1 MKGLK
6 KAAAAIGGAALLAG
20 AGSAYGAYTLY
31 KRVIPRQNENR
42 VDLNEM
48 ADMSQWEEYKKII
61 HASKDF
67 LSKREIEHVTISSR
81 DNLTLHGDYI
91 PADELSD
98 TIVLCHHGYTSTGWD
113 SCSAVAAFFIKE
125 GYDCLV
131 VDNRAH
137 GKSEGEYV
145 GFGILDRF
153 DSLSWMQYINDR
165 FENKKNIILYG
176 VSMGAATVV
185 MASGF
190 KRLPENVKAII
201 SDCAFTSPYDVFA
214 HILKRDYHLPE
225 FPVMNIND
233 MLCKKTAGYGFKDY
247 STLDAVKR
255 TNVPILFIHGE
266 KDDFV
271 PTRMSRENYEAC
283 NSPKELLIVEN
294 AGHAAAYYEN
304 VPLYE
309 ETVKGFLKK
318 YL

>member
-1 MKGLK
+1 MNGLK
-6 KAAAAIGGAALLAG
+6 RAAAVVGGAALLAG
-20 AGSAYGAYTLY
+20 AGSVYGAYTLY
-31 KRVIPRQNENR
+31 KKVIPRQTETR
-42 VDLNEM
+42 VNVNEM

-61 HASKDF
+61 HANKDW
-67 LSKREIEHVTISSR
+67 LSTREMEHVTIKSR

-91 PADELSD
+91 PADNESD

-113 SCSAVAAFFIKE
+113 SCSSIAAFFLRE

-137 GKSEGEYV
+137 GKSEGDYV

-153 DSLSWMQYINDR
+153 DSLSWMEYINSR
-165 FENKKNIILYG
+165 FDSKKKIVLYG

-190 KRLPENVKAII
+190 KKLPCNVKAII
-201 SDCAFTSPYDVFA
+201 SDCAFTSPYEVFA
-214 HILKRDYHLPE
+214 HILKRDYHMPE
-225 FPVMNIND
+225 FPVMNFND
-233 MLCKKTAGYGFKDY
+233 VLCKKTAGYGFNDY
-247 STLDAVKR
+247 STLKAVKT

-266 KDDFV
+266 NDTFV
-271 PTRMSRENYEAC
+271 PTEMSHRNYEAC
-283 NSPKELLIVEN
+283 NSPKDLLIVEN
-294 AGHAAAYYEN
+294 ASHAAAYYEN

-309 ETVKGFLKK
+309 AKVKEFLKK

>member
-1 MKGLK
+1 MKGVK
-6 KAAAAIGGAALLAG
+6 KAAAILGGTALIAG

-31 KRVIPRQNENR
+31 KRVIPRQMENR

-48 ADMSQWEEYKKII
+48 ADMAQWEEYKKII
-61 HASKDF
+61 HANKDW
-67 LSKREIEHVTISSR
+67 LSEREMEHLTIKSR
-81 DNLTLHGDYI
+81 DGLTLHGDYI
-91 PADELSD
+91 PADEDAD
-98 TIVLCHHGYTSTGWD
+98 TIVICFHGYTSNGWD
-113 SCSAVAAFFIKE
+113 SCSSVAAFFLRE

-137 GKSEGEYV
+137 GKSEGAYV

-153 DSLSWMQYINDR
+153 DCLCWMNYVNER
-165 FENKKNIILYG
+165 FDFKKNIVLYG

-190 KRLPENVKAII
+190 KKLPKNLKAII

-225 FPVMNIND
+225 FPVMNFND
-233 MLCKKTAGYGFKDY
+233 MLTKKTAGYGFKDY
-247 STLDAVKR
+247 STLNAVTK
-255 TNVPILFIHGE
+255 TSIPILFIHGE

-271 PTRMSRENYEAC
+271 PTEMSYRNYNAC
-283 NSPKELLIVEN
+283 NSPCELLIVEN

-309 ETVKGFLKK
+309 KKVKEFLNK

>member
-1 MKGLK
+1 MKGIK
-6 KAAAAIGGAALLAG
+6 IAASILGGTALIAG
-20 AGSAYGAYTLY
+20 AGSLAGAYTLY
-31 KRVIPRQNENR
+31 KRVIPRQSENR

-67 LSKREIEHVTISSR
+67 LSQRAIEHITIKSR
-81 DNLTLHGDYI
+81 DSLTLHGDYFA
-91 PADELSD
+91 ADTPSD
-98 TIVLCHHGYTSTGWD
+98 TIAICFHGYTSTGWD
-113 SCSAVAAFFIKE
+113 SCASIAAFFIKE

-137 GKSEGEYV
+137 GKSEGDYV

-153 DSLSWMQYINDR
+153 DCLSWMEYINTR
-165 FENKKNIILYG
+165 FDSQKNIILYG

-190 KRLPENVKAII
+190 KRLPENVRAII

-225 FPVMNIND
+225 FPVMNMND
-233 MLCKKTAGYGFKDY
+233 MLTRKTAGYGFKDY
-247 STLDAVKR
+247 STIDAVKR

-266 KDDFV
+266 KDNFV
-271 PTRMSRENYEAC
+271 PTRMSHENYEAC
-283 NSPKELLIVEN
+283 QSPKELLIVEN

-309 ETVKGFLKK
+309 DTVKKFLKK